1 MSNLL
6 NVEMETRSSYMNYD
20 NDIYN
25 TNDVYNSND
34 NPKTQLNGDY
44 SNSHIFSNELVY
56 QNDRIEEMSRSDI
69 YYITSNL
76 NLFYSRMYNYYF
88 RGGIRNIILK

>member
-25 TNDVYNSND
+25 SND

-44 SNSHIFSNELVY
+44 SNSHIFSN
-56 QNDRIEEMSRSDI
+56 
-69 YYITSNL
+69 
-76 NLFYSRMYNYYF
+76 
-88 RGGIRNIILK
+88 

>member
-25 TNDVYNSND
+25 TNDAYNSND

-44 SNSHIFSNELVY
+44 SNSQIFS
-56 QNDRIEEMSRSDI
+56 
-69 YYITSNL
+69 
-76 NLFYSRMYNYYF
+76 
-88 RGGIRNIILK
+88 GINPLK

>member
-56 QNDRIEEMSRSDI
+56 QNDFEN
-69 YYITSNL
+69 SNL
-76 NLFYSRMYNYYF
+76 NNIDG
-88 RGGIRNIILK
+88 GGISFYNNTNVIGDFKL